1 LFHPAVP
8 GNIFEG
14 FGNSEKPGQG
24 SIGPG
29 IKRFSVKGRR
39 HMERY
44 DRIFSFIWIVLGISQ
59 CVGSIPLGLG
69 EWVEPGTGF
78 MPFVIGLVMIVL
90 GIALF
95 LEASTVLRKDPK
107 IKISVWSE
115 VYWRRVL
122 YVVLLLAAYA
132 AVLPKIGYLIATFL
146 VMVFLLKSGE
156 PVKWISAIMVGIL
169 ASAISYVIFGV
180 WLNVS
185 FPRGILSF

>member
-1 LFHPAVP
+1 
-8 GNIFEG
+8 
-14 FGNSEKPGQG
+14 
-24 SIGPG
+24 
-29 IKRFSVKGRR
+29 
-39 HMERY
+39 MERY

-78 MPFVIGLVMIVL
+78 MPFVIGLVMIAL

-107 IKISVWSE
+107 IKISVWSD

-132 AVLPKIGYLIATFL
+132 VVLPKIGYLIATFL

-156 PVKWISAIMVGIL
+156 PVKWISAIVVGIL
-169 ASAISYVIFGV
+169 ASAISYIIFGV